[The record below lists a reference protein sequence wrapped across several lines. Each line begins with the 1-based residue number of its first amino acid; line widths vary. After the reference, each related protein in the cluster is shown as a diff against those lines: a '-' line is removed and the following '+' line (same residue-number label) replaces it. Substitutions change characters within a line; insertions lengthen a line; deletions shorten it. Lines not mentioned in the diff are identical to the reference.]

1 MNSFFN
7 LDIPSFP
14 SKISEVE
21 YDKWHRIQTHLNVFG
36 PYGRVVNGKVI
47 PAGNEETFTLRYKQK
62 IKIVIPYKLI
72 QHFLY
77 GKTLLFSGLI
87 GSGMTNF
94 DIQICGNDL
103 SNLNS
108 LLSQY
113 NIYTYKINNKHYLSI
128 DLDTDCPVWETLEMF
143 VYKVSKVFHVDLAI
157 RGKPAYLKTT
167 VDSNGEHWY
176 KIIYDSNLIELDSS
190 LLKDSVFE
198 KFMQRKKTLI
208 SSLVDFVSDV
218 PENYAQLDFADFAA
232 NYDTETVKV
241 VWDSPEECGGE
252 TIKLLINTQPER
264 ILESVEPSSR
274 PKGGDSSD
282 EALAESE
289 DTSLYNSLVESASS
303 EALSAE
309 EPAAPS
315 RPAVLSDLDEKS
327 LVSNISFI
335 VSPPPKWQLLL
346 SQQLTFIY
354 KSGTNS
360 SEKFC
365 YLQCMEGI
373 KKPKL
378 RKRFIT
384 ESKFVSYGMALIKS
398 CIFSKN
404 GLVSLNYVNHI
415 FVGLNTDIKWHNND
429 FYYVQRILLDIGI
442 IRCISNSYK
451 VGSHG
456 KQYKFIGGSV
466 SRFCAEAVNFKFPV
480 L

>member
-87 GSGMTNF
+87 GNGMTNF

-252 TIKLLINTQPER
+252 TIKPLINTQPER

-274 PKGGDSSD
+274 PLGGDSSD
-282 EALAESE
+282 EASESE
-289 DTSLYNSLVESASS
+289 HTSKYNSLVESASS
-303 EALSAE
+303 ETLSAE

-335 VSPPPKWQLLL
+335 VSPPPKWQAMV
-346 SQQLTFIY
+346 QQLTFIY
-354 KSGTNS
+354 KSGTNAV
-360 SEKFC
+360 ERFC
-365 YLQCMEGI
+365 YKQYIEGG
-373 KKPKL
+373 KKAKL
-378 RKRFIT
+378 RKRYITKDKFI
-384 ESKFVSYGMALIKS
+384 SYAIAIINS
-398 CIFSKN
+398 CWFSKN
-404 GLVSLNYVNHI
+404 NCQTIKYMKLI
-415 FVGLNTDIKWHNND
+415 FKGLNTNVKWDNHD
-429 FYYVQRILLDIGI
+429 FYYVLDILLLIGI
-442 IRCISNSYK
+442 INKVTNSYK
-451 VGSHG
+451 VGSYG
-456 KQYKFIGGSV
+456 KQYEFVRGSL
-466 SRFCAEAVNFKFPV
+466 SRFCSEGIYFEFPV